1 MGQFDAPAFPL
12 AAVLDAL
19 GRKREQEQ
27 QDRQI
32 QRQQA
37 LQAVNDV
44 GSAATNIVK
53 QRRRIAQ
60 AMTLSKDPRVQ
71 TMLGGGA
78 DRQVANVAGHP
89 VNLPDTNAGVQR
101 ISPEFLSG
109 LIEEGTGASDI
120 ASSAIA
126 YEKAN
131 RPVKQRVLFQD
142 RSGRL
147 VGEKM
152 FQDDP
157 GTPKPMIVRPM
168 GQFGGGGGQPGS
180 LYDRAADNARSR
192 LNEIYP
198 FGPQQAESDEQYN
211 QLLEQMYQE
220 ELRRLQ
226 TGSPTGATAPSG
238 ADAGVIAYLAKVG
251 AKDTPANREWAKQQM
266 RGASGR

>member
-1 MGQFDAPAFPL
+1 MGQFDAPAFPI

-27 QDRQI
+27 QDRQT
-32 QRQQA
+32 QRAQA

-44 GSAATNIVK
+44 GAAATNIVK

-78 DRQVANVAGHP
+78 DRPVANVAGHP
-89 VNLPDTNAGVQR
+89 VSLPDTNAGVQR
-101 ISPEFLSG
+101 ITPEFLQG
-109 LIEEGTGASDI
+109 LMEDGTSAADI
-120 ASSAIA
+120 AASGIA

-168 GQFGGGGGQPGS
+168 GQFGGSGQPGS
-180 LYDRAADNARSR
+180 LFDRAADNARSR
-192 LNEIYP
+192 LNEVYP

-211 QLLEQMYQE
+211 QLLEQLYQE
-220 ELRRLQ
+220 ELQRLQ
-226 TGSPTGATAPSG
+226 TGSPTGAKTPAGG
-238 ADAGVIAYLAKVG
+238 ADSAALAWLKKNYPDAKGTPEDIA
-251 AKDTPANREWAKQQM
+251 WAKSKM
-266 RGASGR
+266 RG